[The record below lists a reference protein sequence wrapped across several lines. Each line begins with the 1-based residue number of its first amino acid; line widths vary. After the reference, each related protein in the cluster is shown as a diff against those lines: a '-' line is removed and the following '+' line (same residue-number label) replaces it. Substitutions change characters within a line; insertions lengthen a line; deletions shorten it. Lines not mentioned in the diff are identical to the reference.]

1 MSSSRSIAA
10 ARNRRAGETVPK
22 QPLQRPITS
31 ISSQANFSQN
41 VYKEMNNSQNIINTQ
56 NMSSIINQSMNSNK
70 LPFTKLTVSDAV
82 GLITLRLGKVE
93 QYIMDVQHN
102 GPSSVSGIP
111 ENAKIV
117 DNSVLTSLISRIDS
131 LEKKEIYKNDE
142 HIKLSRMAENSKLVD
157 NSVLTS
163 LTSRLDSLEKKEIHK
178 NDEHI
183 KFLTNEV
190 TNLKLL
196 LESLTAKINEMN
208 LSTHVNDK
216 ETTTTNLESTDET
229 VVTVTDADKVSN
241 NEVEN
246 DVEQE
251 DAPNE
256 EPSNDDTAT
265 EETNDDILVAHKA
278 GQKKNNQPKKK
289 K

>member
-31 ISSQANFSQN
+31 ISSQAAFSQN
-41 VYKEMNNSQNIINTQ
+41 VYKEMNNNQNIINTQ

-102 GPSSVSGIP
+102 NPSVSGIP

-131 LEKKEIYKNDE
+131 LEKKEIYKHDE
-142 HIKLSRMAENSKLVD
+142 QIKLSRMNENTKLVD
-157 NSVLTS
+157 NNVLSSVI
-163 LTSRLDSLEKKEIHK
+163 SRLDSLEKKETHK

-196 LESLTAKINEMN
+196 LESLTAKINDMN
-208 LSTHVNDK
+208 VSTYVDDK
-216 ETTTTNLESTDET
+216 ETTTESKDET
-229 VVTVTDADKVSN
+229 VVTVTDADKPSN

-251 DAPNE
+251 DVAND
-256 EPSNDDTAT
+256 EPSDETAT

-278 GQKKNNQPKKK
+278 GQKKNNQQKKK